1 MWELNAEFRGYIFL
15 SFFPQSFQFSI
26 INVLDERTTLQKVFF
41 RMIFTVFTRS
51 ILPKFQQSKSN
62 SLKSLFLFL
71 CNYLI
76 FLLFDLGLRAR
87 AQISSKPLLTVLF
100 TLSTIGAIYYHNA
113 HQTSCSF
120 GTDLTKS
127 AFLQFIA
134 LSTKCLMDFDY
145 LLAYGTIQIK
155 FVWIFLNCFFFFKKW
170 KFQLRNCYEYVPFY
184 PALPFCCALL
194 QVIFT

>member
-1 MWELNAEFRGYIFL
+1 MDISYII
-15 SFFPQSFQFSI
+15 QQ
-26 INVLDERTTLQKVFF
+26 
-41 RMIFTVFTRS
+41 
-51 ILPKFQQSKSN
+51 LPKYLIETPKIQESRSN

-76 FLLFDLGLRAR
+76 FLVFDFGLRTR

-100 TLSTIGAIYYHNA
+100 ILSTIGAIYYHHT

-134 LSTKCLMDFDY
+134 LSTKCLLDFDY

-155 FVWIFLNCFFFFKKW
+155 IV
-170 KFQLRNCYEYVPFY
+170 
-184 PALPFCCALL
+184 
-194 QVIFT
+194 